1 MHCAQSARPKAGANA
16 ASWQVDLQ
24 PRCLLLKVE
33 GTYLQF
39 VLLLPLQGRRS
50 KMLAAI
56 TALMMQEKLKLEG
69 PVADNHIEQP
79 DPSSDGDTSD
89 DDDVELQS
97 LTGSDADAEPLQEP
111 AIKQEKPEVSL

>member
-1 MHCAQSARPKAGANA
+1 MQLAGKWTSSQDVYYSKLKALTC
-16 ASWQVDLQ
+16 SLSQ
-24 PRCLLLKVE
+24 R
-33 GTYLQF
+33 
-39 VLLLPLQGRRS
+39 LLLPLQGRRS

-56 TALMMQEKLKLEG
+56 TASMMQEKLKLEG

-97 LTGSDADAEPLQEP
+97 LTGSDADAEPLQKP